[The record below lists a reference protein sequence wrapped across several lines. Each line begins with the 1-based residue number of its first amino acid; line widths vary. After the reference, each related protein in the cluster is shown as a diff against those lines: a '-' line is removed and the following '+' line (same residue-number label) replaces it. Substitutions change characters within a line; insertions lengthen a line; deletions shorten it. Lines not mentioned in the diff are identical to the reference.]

1 MSTLA
6 RRLIILA
13 LGLLAGMCA
22 WPVVELVLHFQDS
35 FASYRLFLPVLGAV
49 TGAVMGAFFGA
60 AEGITSRV
68 KSRIRTG
75 CSSARRWAWRAER
88 WASSPGRPSSG

>member
-13 LGLLAGMCA
+13 LGLLAGLCA
-22 WPVVELVLHFQDS
+22 WPVVEVVLRTQGS

-49 TGAVMGAFFGA
+49 AGPVIRAFLTSNGTARSVVPDMKSSRSGGAMPTSPSASINRRSLWA
-60 AEGITSRV
+60 A
-68 KSRIRTG
+68 
-75 CSSARRWAWRAER
+75 
-88 WASSPGRPSSG
+88 